1 MIAPVHHR
9 LPERIRAHALICFLA
24 PTMYRV
30 MRMRLKAAVHA
41 ASPTKAL
48 EQLRRIQQHRATIGD
63 QAYTGISRT
72 TPEQLSLFAA
82 LKLPPARPTVQCHCS
97 LSGC

>member
-1 MIAPVHHR
+1 
-9 LPERIRAHALICFLA
+9 
-24 PTMYRV
+24 MYRV
-30 MRMRLKAAVHA
+30 MRMRPKAAGHT
-41 ASPTKAL
+41 ASPTKGP
-48 EQLRRIQQHRATIGD
+48 EQLLRIQQHRATIGD